1 MTAIETIEERNFTYA
16 RTGNGPRVIAGMS
29 VLLAL
34 FVTLSLGA
42 ALRKSPTAD
51 ENFHLV
57 AGYSYLKWGD
67 YRINPEHPPLVKL
80 LAALPLLGLEIN
92 DRPLT
97 RERRDAVQANGK
109 YGWLLA
115 NQWLFSGNDAEK
127 LFFYA
132 RLPMVTLG
140 AVLGL
145 LVFCWARELYGL
157 SAAFAALALYVLDP
171 NVLAHSP
178 IIHTDIP
185 FALAYFGGSYF
196 FWRTLKEI
204 TWLNWLMMGVFFSM
218 SAVTKFSF
226 LTIPPIWGF
235 LGLVRV
241 FSAEPF
247 RLRIATIKNFTRYRS
262 KARWLAIILFSS
274 FVLAYLTVWA
284 AYGFHYEAVNEQR
297 GALGVSSFVQL
308 STWLKPLIRFGAAY
322 QLLPEAWLSG
332 IVYALSAT
340 NRTAYLLGE
349 ISDGFWFYFPIAFAV
364 KTPVPTLVLLVTS
377 LLMYLYR
384 SRRGFDEKFLL
395 IPILLFSLFA
405 VYARMNIGL
414 RHILAIYPFLFV
426 WLGGNIATL
435 WASQSAVKKCG
446 VLVLGI
452 WLAASTLK
460 SYPDFL
466 AYFNETVEPRAA
478 HEILVDSNLDWGQD
492 LKGLKLWMDRNGVDK
507 IPLAYFGTADPAY
520 YGVNAVHRLGT
531 WSTVLSNH
539 GNDDETLVAPY
550 IAISATHL
558 VGVYLGPS
566 NPYAKFLLQEPVVI
580 IGGSILIY
588 RTDQ

>member
-1 MTAIETIEERNFTYA
+1 MTVRGTIKERNSTYA
-16 RTGNGPRVIAGMS
+16 HTENFPGVIAGIS
-29 VLLAL
+29 VLLA
-34 FVTLSLGA
+34 FFFTLALGA
-42 ALRKSPTAD
+42 SLQKSPTLD
-51 ENFHLV
+51 ETFQLLG
-57 AGYSYLKWGD
+57 GYSYLKWGD
-67 YRINPEHPPLVKL
+67 YRINPEHPPFAKL
-80 LAALPLLGLEIN
+80 LAALPLLALKIN
-92 DRPLT
+92 NSFLT
-97 RERRDAVQANGK
+97 REQRDSVQESGVNG
-109 YGWLLA
+109 WRLA
-115 NQWLFSGNDAEK
+115 NQWLFSSNDAEK
-127 LFFYA
+127 LLFYA
-132 RLPMVTLG
+132 KLPMLG
-140 AVLGL
+140 LGVILGL
-145 LVFCWARELYGL
+145 LVFCWTRELYGL
-157 SAAFAALALYVLDP
+157 NAAFAALVLYLLDP
-171 NVLAHSP
+171 NILAHSP

-185 FALAYFGGSYF
+185 FALAFFGGTYF
-196 FWRTLKEI
+196 FWRTLKQI
-204 TWLNWLMMGVFFSM
+204 TWFNWLMTGVFLSM

-235 LGLVRV
+235 LGVIRV
-241 FSAEPF
+241 FSSEPF
-247 RLRIATIKNFTRYRS
+247 RSKITSITNITGYRS

-284 AYGFHYEAVNEQR
+284 TYGFRFEAVDEQR
-297 GALGVSSFVQL
+297 GALDVSSSVQL
-308 STWLKPLIRFGAAY
+308 STWLKPLIGLGAAY

-332 IVYALSAT
+332 IVYALSST

-384 SRRGFDEKFLL
+384 FRRGFDEKFLL
-395 IPILLFSLFA
+395 IPILLFSLLA
-405 VYARMNIGL
+405 LHARMNIGL

-435 WASQSAVKKCG
+435 WASQSTVTRCG

-452 WLAASTLK
+452 WLTASTLK

-466 AYFNETVEPRAA
+466 AYFNETIKPRAA

-492 LKGLKLWMDRNGVDK
+492 LKGLKLWMDRNGVRK

-520 YGVNAVHRLGT
+520 YGINAVYRPGT
-531 WSTVLSNH
+531 WSTVLSNQ
-539 GNDDETLVAPY
+539 GNDDETLIAPY

-566 NPYAKFLLQEPVVI
+566 NPYAKFLLQKPVEI

-588 RTDQ
+588 RTD